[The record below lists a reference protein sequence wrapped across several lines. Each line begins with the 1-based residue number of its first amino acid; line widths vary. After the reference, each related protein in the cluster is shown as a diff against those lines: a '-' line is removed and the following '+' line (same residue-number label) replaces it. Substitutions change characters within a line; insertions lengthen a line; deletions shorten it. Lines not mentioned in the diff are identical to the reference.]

1 MSNKSKK
8 ATGGASDA
16 SQQKLSKQRSHV
28 CKHIDPV
35 LPALFICLPS
45 IIL

>member
-16 SQQKLSKQRSHV
+16 NQQKLAKQRSHV
-28 CKHIDPV
+28 CKHNDPV
-35 LPALFICLPS
+35 LPVIYLLDM
-45 IIL
+45 